1 MIENYKMLDL
11 DQINQDFA
19 DKRPKD
25 LIKHAIET
33 HGKIAVSFSGAEDV
47 ILVDM
52 ATKIDPNV
60 QVFCL
65 DTGRLHPETYQFI
78 EKVRKHYNI
87 KIELMSPEQ
96 LSLIHI

>member
-1 MIENYKMLDL
+1 MLDL
-11 DQINQDFA
+11 DKINQDFA

-25 LIKHAIET
+25 LIRHAIEN

-47 ILVDM
+47 VLIDM

-65 DTGRLHPETYQFI
+65 DTGRLHAETYQFI

-87 KIELMSPEQ
+87 QIELMLPERAA
-96 LSLIHI
+96 L

>member
-1 MIENYKMLDL
+1 MPSPTKLDVTT
-11 DQINQDFA
+11 INEEFA

-33 HGKIAVSFSGAEDV
+33 HGKLAVSFSGAEDV
-47 ILVDM
+47 VLIDM

-87 KIELMSPEQ
+87 QICLLYTSP
-96 LSLIHI
+96 SPRDS